1 MRKNQYWSKNK
12 IMATTKKTAVKTTA
26 KKTTKKKT
34 TKTVKK
40 APATTVGLGNVVEL
54 HYKGSFPDGT
64 LFDSSYDRGQSI
76 EVTVGNGQLI
86 AGFENALIGMAEGQT
101 KTISLS
107 PDEAYGPAN
116 PEAFN
121 TVSRDQ
127 FPPDYAFAEGA
138 PVQGATEDG
147 KPIFATISSF
157 TNEDVTLD
165 LNHPLAGKDLNFE
178 IELVTLAEG
187 TTTVDAAE
195 STTAG

>member
-1 MRKNQYWSKNK
+1 
-12 IMATTKKTAVKTTA
+12 MATTKKSTA
-26 KKTTKKKT
+26 KSTVAKKKT
-34 TKTVKK
+34 AAKKKTVKK
-40 APATTVGLGNVVEL
+40 TVTPTVATGNVVEL

-86 AGFENALIGMAEGQT
+86 AGFETALIGMSEGQT

-107 PDEAYGPAN
+107 PDEAYGPTN

-127 FPPDYAFAEGA
+127 FPSDYAFAEGA

-147 KPIFATISSF
+147 RPIFATISSF
-157 TNEDVTLD
+157 TNEEVTLN

-178 IELVTLAEG
+178 IELVGLAEG
-187 TTTVDAAE
+187 MTTVDAAV
-195 STTAG
+195 STPAG

>member
-1 MRKNQYWSKNK
+1 
-12 IMATTKKTAVKTTA
+12 MATTKKSTAKSTVAKKKTAAKKRTTKKTA
-26 KKTTKKKT
+26 KKVAAA
-34 TKTVKK
+34 TV
-40 APATTVGLGNVVEL
+40 ATGNVVEL

-76 EVTVGNGQLI
+76 EVTVGTGQLI
-86 AGFENALIGMAEGQT
+86 AGFETALIGMSEGQT

-107 PDEAYGPAN
+107 PDEAYGPTN

-121 TVSRDQ
+121 TVSRTQ

-138 PVQGATEDG
+138 PVQGSTKDG
-147 KPIFATISSF
+147 RPIFATISSF

-195 STTAG
+195 STTAS